1 MSRAKS
7 DFVDWASC
15 LHPFGEDP
23 YGPALPHDPVCA
35 AIREARRED
44 DPGLPQGVWEREL
57 KRADWDKA
65 LSLSLG
71 VLRERSKDMQVAGWA
86 CEAALMRYGFASLP
100 GGLRMIAGLC
110 SGFGDGLHPQ
120 PEGSDQ
126 EARLARLAWLDSTLA
141 ERAASLPITEASPDV
156 PAATYADWMAMEHRE
171 RIQNGNGKNG
181 VAGDARRML
190 NLAGTQTSPAFHASL
205 HGQLREALLAL
216 DELAAPPMRFAA
228 GRRQAFMPCGTGWST
243 STRGCSRGIPPPGRI
258 PSYPHLPL
266 PPLCLRRRHR
276 HRSPRGNRRM
286 PPFPPS
292 PITSCAQSRT
302 APPLGW

>member
-86 CEAALMRYGFASLP
+86 CEAALMRYGFGSLP

-126 EARLARLAWLDSTLA
+126 GCDGLSGRVYGNFLPSRHSGAW
-141 ERAASLPITEASPDV
+141 
-156 PAATYADWMAMEHRE
+156 
-171 RIQNGNGKNG
+171 K
-181 VAGDARRML
+181 
-190 NLAGTQTSPAFHASL
+190 
-205 HGQLREALLAL
+205 
-216 DELAAPPMRFAA
+216 
-228 GRRQAFMPCGTGWST
+228 GRRPGDLGRRSTGV
-243 STRGCSRGIPPPGRI
+243 
-258 PSYPHLPL
+258 
-266 PPLCLRRRHR
+266 
-276 HRSPRGNRRM
+276 
-286 PPFPPS
+286 
-292 PITSCAQSRT
+292 
-302 APPLGW
+302 

>member
-86 CEAALMRYGFASLP
+86 
-100 GGLRMIAGLC
+100 
-110 SGFGDGLHPQ
+110 
-120 PEGSDQ
+120 
-126 EARLARLAWLDSTLA
+126 ARPRSCG
-141 ERAASLPITEASPDV
+141 
-156 PAATYADWMAMEHRE
+156 MA
-171 RIQNGNGKNG
+171 
-181 VAGDARRML
+181 
-190 NLAGTQTSPAFHASL
+190 
-205 HGQLREALLAL
+205 
-216 DELAAPPMRFAA
+216 
-228 GRRQAFMPCGTGWST
+228 
-243 STRGCSRGIPPPGRI
+243 
-258 PSYPHLPL
+258 L
-266 PPLCLRRRHR
+266 PPCRAG
-276 HRSPRGNRRM
+276 SG
-286 PPFPPS
+286 
-292 PITSCAQSRT
+292 
-302 APPLGW
+302 

>member
-1 MSRAKS
+1 
-7 DFVDWASC
+7 
-15 LHPFGEDP
+15 
-23 YGPALPHDPVCA
+23 
-35 AIREARRED
+35 RED

-171 RIQNGNGKNG
+171 RIQGSNGKNG
-181 VAGDARRML
+181 VAGV
-190 NLAGTQTSPAFHASL
+190 PAYAEPCRDTDFPGLPRLL
-205 HGQLREALLAL
+205 HGQLRSAAGAGRTARAADAL
-216 DELAAPPMRFAA
+216 AA
-228 GRRQAFMPCGTGWST
+228 GRRQAFMPCWTGWST

-266 PPLCLRRRHR
+266 PSLCLRRHR